1 MDLFALM
8 GQAFLSVLAPEN
20 LLYLVGG
27 VIIGLIMGA
36 IPGLTATM
44 AIALIIPFTYYLTPT
59 QSLIM
64 LLAAY
69 NAGTFG
75 GSMSAILI
83 GTPAGKAI
91 KTALFSSAFGCL
103 FSSIVLMFVAQPIA
117 KYALNFGPAEYT
129 ILMLFALTIIASAA
143 GKSMIKGLLGGCLGL
158 LFGCIGLDQG
168 FTTPRLTFGILKLTS
183 GVDLVVMM
191 IGILAM
197 SQILHSVEST
207 GLGNARPN
215 LPPPACK
222 DDDRMTLKE
231 AKSFLPHWLRSSAL
245 GCGIG
250 ALPGLGPALA
260 CYIGYDVGKKFSKH
274 PEKFGKGSTE
284 GVACSESANNAVCG
298 ANMIPLL
305 ALGVPGDTGAAILMG
320 AFMVQGLTPGPLVF
334 MESPD
339 TVYNVYAGLILCN
352 IALVVVALLTWRGF
366 KAICSVSTSIIFP
379 CVCLFCVV
387 GVYALSS
394 SLVDVW
400 VMLFF
405 SVVGYILTKFKFP
418 LPTVIIGFI
427 LSPLFEKNFRRALVL
442 GHGDPAMF
450 FSSPLCIAFW
460 AVTIVAVVL
469 ILRGKRKDKNLQDG
483 L

>member
-1 MDLFALM
+1 M
-8 GQAFLSVLAPEN
+8 
-20 LLYLVGG
+20 
-27 VIIGLIMGA
+27 
-36 IPGLTATM
+36 
-44 AIALIIPFTYYLTPT
+44 
-59 QSLIM
+59 
-64 LLAAY
+64 
-69 NAGTFG
+69 
-75 GSMSAILI
+75 
-83 GTPAGKAI
+83 
-91 KTALFSSAFGCL
+91 
-103 FSSIVLMFVAQPIA
+103 
-117 KYALNFGPAEYT
+117 
-129 ILMLFALTIIASAA
+129 
-143 GKSMIKGLLGGCLGL
+143 
-158 LFGCIGLDQG
+158 
-168 FTTPRLTFGILKLTS
+168 
-183 GVDLVVMM
+183 
-191 IGILAM
+191 
-197 SQILHSVEST
+197 
-207 GLGNARPN
+207 
-215 LPPPACK
+215 
-222 DDDRMTLKE
+222 
-231 AKSFLPHWLRSSAL
+231 
-245 GCGIG
+245 
-250 ALPGLGPALA
+250 
-260 CYIGYDVGKKFSKH
+260 GKKFSKH